1 MTIRGR
7 WRRRQRSRRPRRR
20 WWFLLRL
27 LPRPPTPFET
37 YRERFGEA
45 PPLDMFVFG
54 ADPGFCE
61 AVERG
66 IAGIDERELARRLGW
81 TDAQYERMCEQRA
94 DPLIQC

>member
-1 MTIRGR
+1 V
-7 WRRRQRSRRPRRR
+7 
-20 WWFLLRL
+20 
-27 LPRPPTPFET
+27 T

-54 ADPGFCE
+54 ADPGFWAAAEAMVRE